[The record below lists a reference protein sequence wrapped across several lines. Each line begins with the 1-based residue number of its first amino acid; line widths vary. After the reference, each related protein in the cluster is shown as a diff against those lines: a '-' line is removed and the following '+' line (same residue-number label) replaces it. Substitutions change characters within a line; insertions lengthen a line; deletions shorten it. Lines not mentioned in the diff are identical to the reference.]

1 MLSILMW
8 KALSTGEQT
17 KVTWLGED
25 YGLALCSHPR
35 TPIASISEDIMPD
48 DDEDEVQ
55 MAGKKGEQRKDVSP
69 ILEPFVLSSWE
80 SRCRMSGFS
89 HWLLFFDRVYFRRAI
104 HYLLSMPQRSM
115 YFVLQPILLF
125 LSFSACLAGA
135 QHANGMDMSM
145 DGPMDLAS
153 GSMIPYIHFTPGDV
167 LLFLGWVPKSNG
179 AMVGTCIGL
188 FLLGILTRW
197 FAAIRVGGE
206 RIWREEDATRLLDY
220 KRDDDLARVPS
231 AVSVGASEAVSEVSK
246 RRSALKQMQHPLTA
260 VLSSTVAAMKNVKI
274 VPQHAYARGI
284 MQIVQSALDFALM
297 LIVMTYQAS
306 FIISIVLGLGV
317 GETLFGRYMVVL

>member
-1 MLSILMW
+1 
-8 KALSTGEQT
+8 
-17 KVTWLGED
+17 
-25 YGLALCSHPR
+25 
-35 TPIASISEDIMPD
+35 
-48 DDEDEVQ
+48 
-55 MAGKKGEQRKDVSP
+55 
-69 ILEPFVLSSWE
+69 
-80 SRCRMSGFS
+80 
-89 HWLLFFDRVYFRRAI
+89 
-104 HYLLSMPQRSM
+104 MPQRSM

-206 RIWREEDATRLLDY
+206 RIWREEDATRLLDH

-284 MQIVQSALDFALM
+284 MQVVQSALDFALM